1 MIEVI
6 LTLGVFLL
14 IVTAMSLGV
23 LLGRKPISGSCG
35 GLQAMDGAACDLCG
49 NDPNKCKNQ

>member
-23 LLGRKPISGSCG
+23 LMGRKPISGSCG

-49 NDPNKCKNQ
+49 NDPIKCKNQ